1 MGWFRKAR
9 KRLASG
15 QKRDVPKGLWTKC
28 EGCGEVIYT
37 RQLEEN
43 AHICPECGRHFR
55 IGIEPYLTILTDR
68 GFEEE
73 YDARLRSIDPLGFT
87 DSKRYTDRLR
97 QAHEKTG
104 LEEAVRTGRVRIE
117 GRDVVMALM
126 DFSFLGGSMGSAVG
140 EKIARAT
147 QRATT
152 ERLPLIILSA
162 SGGARMQEGIL
173 SLMQMAKTSGRLARH
188 REAGLPFL
196 SILTHPTTGGVT
208 ASFAM
213 LGDVIVAEPGA
224 LIGFAGPRVIR
235 ETIGQELPEDFQTSE
250 FLLEHGFVDVIA
262 SRDRLRETVA
272 LLLSHLLD

>member
-9 KRLASG
+9 KRLAAG
-15 QKRDVPKGLWTKC
+15 QKRDVPQGLWTKC

-117 GRDVVMALM
+117 GRDVVVALM